1 LSKNGYAEKNSLIS
15 HQKVN
20 SDENLSAI
28 TLKTSNK
35 FDIFVDAWK
44 LGSVFPEEKNRMSPP
59 TRDTSPLKQTDMK
72 NKLAILV
79 LLLITSFAAH
89 AQSWNLVWHEDFG
102 VVEDSVIR
110 DFADPSMKVS
120 DHRFGEC
127 EAIEDG
133 WYGIMN
139 NAWWSFRRKTSCG
152 YGGVL
157 GNDNFFAGKDHTDP
171 NNYYGGMLV
180 MNVNYDC
187 EGEIIYQHTINFDVC
202 GNSKYKLGAYVADV
216 SYSYLIPILC
226 LKVANVK
233 DPNNIVYYDSINIDV
248 TKRWGSNGESKI
260 NGRTNPRIDR
270 TKDWNYAEMEF
281 EANDGDV
288 LQLIVQNKQSGGG
301 GNDFALDDIELYRL
315 DQEKVPPSNVIVKAT
330 SDEISPTN
338 GCEPV
343 TNFSIR
349 NSEQY
354 LEEWGNIYNYTYLLW
369 QRSTDNGYTWIS
381 MPNESGINK
390 TTLDWSMSSADNIFR
405 VIATGGSTPQ
415 EAQSR
420 AEYIG
425 EHGGPEDGCTYFS
438 ISNTLALSQEEMNCD
453 YSSNLMTIW
462 KEDFGTIDS
471 ISIRGFEPM
480 GSSFK
485 RFDTLQSD
493 PFKAGIDYAV
503 TCAPDRAIFTKETTG
518 NTTENKY
525 TEKIQLLGATGKPND
540 AYIYTV
546 IPQGT
551 SQTLLID
558 KVIPASAFCPCKSEI
573 FRFLINLP
581 SSTSSPIDLDCSAES
596 GGNNIMS
603 ITQTIGGQTSGW
615 VPVEFDFKP
624 TQSGDIHLKIS
635 ATNSG
640 STDTPIALDN
650 LSVNVCMEKYAEAEI
665 VIDKTPGL
673 KYYGIYDCEDPNE
686 QHTVD
691 LILDPSEW
699 DEYSTSLDIQ
709 WQTSTD
715 GNTWESIGG
724 GNPLK
729 HKNKEGAIMYR
740 AILASTRGVAGQ
752 VASKGYPDD
761 PCEKF
766 FITSPVTISCK
777 NEHCEKPLFAAL
789 GDQEAT
795 ICQTEAGTKSL
806 KWETEQQDN
815 VAIDSIRWYSKGIH
829 ESQWSIVSG
838 EEQKELSFTVPQDT
852 TQYIF
857 LAWNQDCISDT
868 ILFQVNVNPTIQ
880 LEEWQ
885 DTTICGGS
893 INATLSA
900 NVLSGSPTLF
910 TWNNDDQLN
919 PNSNTFSIQGET
931 NDVTTTLT
939 ASDGV
944 CTSNLITKKIE
955 LLKPL
960 HYTPLSDSMVC
971 PGFIV
976 DIHPEGTFDTLIW
989 TRTAEGLT
997 DTLKALNGTD
1007 ALSNN
1012 TISADKP
1019 GDYTAYIS
1027 SSICRMSE
1035 STKASYKMEDTS
1047 NIRISA
1053 DESIVCANL
1062 PFKINATVGPL
1073 TNQITWERSM
1083 GGNAFEEIPNV
1094 SDPTLTDSITE
1105 RTTYRAKGPSTGTCS
1120 NTYSNTVE
1128 ISLKKPATVSLEK
1141 DTSILCEGVTAT
1153 LIPVINA
1160 EGETIQYKW
1169 EKDGAEITSSDTSL
1183 SISVSTDT
1191 SSYRIIVYNQ
1201 CGADTAQQTVIG
1213 LPTTLQ
1219 LNIDKKEMCQ
1229 EDTIALSATYDERVP
1244 VVWESSTDN
1253 VEFTSF
1259 NPVSDS
1265 SAYSPSDTTFY
1276 RLRTDTSVC
1285 PLAYSNVVSVNVER
1299 KVKVDLDQLPDTI
1312 CDGVEVN
1319 LTVRADIDSTINT
1332 YTWVVNSD
1340 TLWNIQKFDISEVPL
1355 IATTYRFVVFGK
1367 LCSPQE
1373 DTTHTVV
1380 YTEHGVEIEIDKDT
1394 VCEGET
1400 VRVTAEYDYNATV
1413 VWQRTYDR
1421 VTYTDFMPDEVPS
1434 ELIRRPNE
1442 VPKVRPTANLKPDA
1456 TTYYRVKVPASAIC
1470 PTTFSFTVIA
1480 NIEKKV
1486 ENIVVEDLPT
1496 LICAGTS
1503 VDLKASADLDPNLHT
1518 FAWLKNGDTLS
1529 TSELELSDIP
1539 NQNTTYEFAVA
1550 GKYCGSESKEQ
1561 TVKIEKSSGN
1571 IGLEIDKKNIC
1582 SGEMAR
1588 LNVLWDQQTAVVWEK
1603 SQDSI
1608 NFNQF
1613 DPNTD
1618 LSALFPNSTTFY
1630 RIKSATNSTICPEAY
1645 SNTVRVDV
1653 EQKIVAD
1660 VDSIPAYFC
1669 EGTPV
1674 ALNAHTTLDP
1684 SNTFAWLK
1692 NGDTLTTSELELTDT
1707 PTENATYQLVIKGVN
1722 CPSFQKTY
1730 QSEIEKQAKVS
1741 LSLSETGVC
1750 EETDVVLSAQTENA
1764 KGIAWQ
1770 RKAAGEDEFTTFD
1783 TDLAT
1788 EKTITADETSTYRIV
1803 STGDQACPSDTSEEM
1818 SLTVE
1823 KKITFDLPN
1832 RAVICPKEETIID
1845 AHFSGEPKSVTWMK
1859 RDKSENDYSVFSN
1872 STDPFKLSPYESAEY
1887 TMEFT
1892 MDYCPG
1898 GNGYFVVVVDQGAE
1912 MEITPADS
1920 ICQGE
1925 SITLAVTSDYPSSIV
1940 WEAEE
1945 DGASSYEVIKTGE
1958 LEMEVSPTKT
1968 TRYKVT
1974 STTENGCSIDPVYTT
1989 VKVAEPVDDIS
2000 VIGGG
2005 SICWGDSLNL
2015 YIDHLGEYTEIIWLS
2030 SYDNYGRSIGNQAV
2044 YHAAPNTTTDY
2055 RAVVRNGK
2063 CEGEASTSIS
2073 VHFNPEIIS
2082 CEEYGATAYMVE
2094 TNSKDFP
2101 LYYDYGDGRSVTT
2114 SNILNNVVFGKT
2126 YNITVS
2132 NEIGCSSSY
2141 VLETPTY
2148 DLFFPEYFVQG
2159 RENWMVENLDRYEK
2173 ATIKIYDRYGK
2184 TIYEGLSS
2192 DGGWDG
2198 TYLGQKMPST
2208 DYWYLVNI
2216 PEIDRIFQGHF
2227 TLLHN

>member
-1 LSKNGYAEKNSLIS
+1 M
-15 HQKVN
+15 N

-120 DHRFGEC
+120 NHRFGEC

-931 NDVTTTLT
+931 NDVTTSLT

-976 DIHPEGTFDTLIW
+976 DIHPKGTFDTLIW

-1047 NIRISA
+1047 NIQISA

-1073 TNQITWERSM
+1073 TNQITWERSV

-1128 ISLKKPATVSLEK
+1128 ISLKKSATVSLEK

-1169 EKDGAEITSSDTSL
+1169 EKDGAEVASSDTSL
-1183 SISVSTDT
+1183 TINALTDT
-1191 SSYRIIVYNQ
+1191 SNYRIIVYNQ

-1259 NPVSDS
+1259 DPVSDS

-1692 NGDTLTTSELELTDT
+1692 NGDTLSTSELELTDT

-1920 ICQGE
+1920 ICRGE

-1989 VKVAEPVDDIS
+1989 VKVAEPVDDIY

>member
-1 LSKNGYAEKNSLIS
+1 
-15 HQKVN
+15 
-20 SDENLSAI
+20 
-28 TLKTSNK
+28 
-35 FDIFVDAWK
+35 
-44 LGSVFPEEKNRMSPP
+44 
-59 TRDTSPLKQTDMK
+59 MK

-120 DHRFGEC
+120 NHRFGEC

-931 NDVTTTLT
+931 NDVTTSLT

-976 DIHPEGTFDTLIW
+976 DIHPKGTFDTLIW

-1047 NIRISA
+1047 NIQISA

-1073 TNQITWERSM
+1073 TNQITWERSV

-1128 ISLKKPATVSLEK
+1128 ISLKKSATVSLEK

-1169 EKDGAEITSSDTSL
+1169 EKDGAEVASSDTSL
-1183 SISVSTDT
+1183 TINALTDT
-1191 SSYRIIVYNQ
+1191 SNYRIIVYNQ

-1259 NPVSDS
+1259 DPVSDS

-1692 NGDTLTTSELELTDT
+1692 NGDTLSTSELELTDT

-1920 ICQGE
+1920 ICRGE

-1989 VKVAEPVDDIS
+1989 VKVAEPVDDIY

>member
-1 LSKNGYAEKNSLIS
+1 M
-15 HQKVN
+15 N
-20 SDENLSAI
+20 SDENLGAI

-35 FDIFVDAWK
+35 FDIFVDVWK
-44 LGSVFPEEKNRMSPP
+44 LGSVFPDIIECLYQQKE
-59 TRDTSPLKQTDMK
+59 TAPLKQTDMK
-72 NKLAILV
+72 NRLAILV
-79 LLLITSFAAH
+79 LLLVSSFAAH
-89 AQSWNLVWHEDFG
+89 AQTWNLVWREDFG

-110 DFADPSMKVS
+110 DFADPSMS
-120 DHRFGEC
+120 MLDHQFDEC
-127 EAIEDG
+127 HAIGDG

-139 NAWWSFRRKTSCG
+139 STWWSFKRKASCNLIG
-152 YGGVL
+152 Y
-157 GNDNFFAGKDHTDP
+157 DNNFYAGKDHTDP
-171 NNYYGGMLV
+171 NNKNGGMLV
-180 MNVNYDC
+180 VNVYYNCIGVD
-187 EGEIIYQHTINFDVC
+187 IYKHTIDFDIC
-202 GNSKYKLGAYVADV
+202 GNSRYKLGAYLADI
-216 SYSYLIPILC
+216 SSEGFRRTPILTM
-226 LKVANVK
+226 KVVNIK
-233 DPNNIVYYDSINIDV
+233 DPANPDTIASANISTSTI
-248 TKRWGSNGESKI
+248 WGIGEDKNDGTSN
-260 NGRTNPRIDR
+260 PHIDR
-270 TKDWNYAEMEF
+270 TNEWNYNEVEF
-281 EANDGDV
+281 DAQDGDV
-288 LQLIVQNKQSGGG
+288 LQLIIENQEEGGN
-301 GNDFALDDIELYRL
+301 GNDFALDDIVLYRL
-315 DQEKVPPSNVIVKAT
+315 GNENVPSPNITAKAT
-330 SDEISPTN
+330 SGETSS
-338 GCEPV
+338 GCSQV
-343 TNFSIR
+343 TNFAIK
-349 NSEQY
+349 NPELYIDQ
-354 LEEWGNIYNYTYLLW
+354 WKDIYDYVYLLW
-369 QRSTDNGYTWIS
+369 Q
-381 MPNESGINK
+381 
-390 TTLDWSMSSADNIFR
+390 SSADNGFQWNNITDGGGIEKTSINWDMTSPGNAFR
-405 VIATGGSTPQ
+405 VIATGGDTPQ
-415 EAQSR
+415 EAQTR

-425 EHGGPEDGCTYFS
+425 EHGGPQDGCTYYS
-438 ISNTLALSQEEMNCD
+438 ISNTLALSHEELSCD
-453 YSSNLMTIW
+453 YSPNLMAIW

-471 ISIRGFEPM
+471 IAIRGFEPM
-480 GSSFK
+480 GSGFNK
-485 RFDTLQSD
+485 FDTLQSN
-493 PFKAGIDYAV
+493 PFKAGVDYAV
-503 TCAPDRAIFTKETTG
+503 TCAPDKAIFTKTTNG
-518 NTTENKY
+518 NTTQNQY
-525 TEKIQLLGATGKPND
+525 TENASLLGATGEPND
-540 AYIYTV
+540 AYLYTEV
-546 IPQGT
+546 PQGAN
-551 SQTLLID
+551 QMLLID
-558 KVIPASAFCPCKSEI
+558 KVLPANAFCPCKSEI
-573 FRFLINLP
+573 FRFLVNTP
-581 SSTSSPIDLDCSAES
+581 TSASTPIDLECTIES
-596 GGNNIMS
+596 GGNILATHSQS
-603 ITQTIGGQTSGW
+603 IQGTTGW
-615 VPVEFDFKP
+615 VPVELDFKP
-624 TQSGDIHLKIS
+624 TQGSDVHLKVNV
-635 ATNSG
+635 TNAG
-640 STDTPIALDN
+640 STDIPIAIDN

-665 VIDKTPGL
+665 VIDRTQGL

-686 QHTVD
+686 THTVD

-715 GNTWESIGG
+715 GITWESIGG

-752 VASKGYPDD
+752 VVANGYPDD
-761 PCEKF
+761 PCEKY

-777 NEHCEKPLFAAL
+777 NNRCEKPLFVAS
-789 GDQEAT
+789 GDQETT

-806 KWETEQQDN
+806 KWETKQQDN

-829 ESQWSIVSG
+829 ESQWNIVSG

-885 DTTICGGS
+885 DTIICDGS
-893 INATLSA
+893 INTTLSA
-900 NVLSGSPTLF
+900 NILSGNPTLF

-919 PNSNTFSIQGET
+919 PNSKTFSIQGET

-944 CTSNLITKKIE
+944 CTSKPITKKIE
-955 LLKPL
+955 LVKPFQ
-960 HYTPLSDSMVC
+960 YTPLSDSMVC

-989 TRTAEGLT
+989 TRTTEGLT
-997 DTLKALNGTD
+997 DTLKVLNGAN

-1019 GDYTAYIS
+1019 GEYIAYIS
-1027 SSICRMSE
+1027 SSICRMNE
-1035 STKASYKMEDTS
+1035 STKADYKMEDTS
-1047 NIRISA
+1047 NIQIST
-1053 DESIVCANL
+1053 DETIICAKL
-1062 PFKINATVGPL
+1062 PFKINATVGAL
-1073 TNQITWERSM
+1073 TNQITWEKSV
-1083 GGNAFEEIPNV
+1083 GGNAFEEIPNAT
-1094 SDPTLTDSITE
+1094 DQTLIDSITE
-1105 RTTYRAKGPSTGTCS
+1105 RTTYRVKGPSSGTCS

-1128 ISLKKPATVSLEK
+1128 ISLKKSVTVSLEK
-1141 DTSILCEGVTAT
+1141 DTSTLCEGVTTT
-1153 LIPVINA
+1153 LTPIINA
-1160 EGETIQYKW
+1160 EGETFQYKW
-1169 EKDGAEITSSDTSL
+1169 EKDGTEVTSNDTPL
-1183 SISVSTDT
+1183 AISVLTDT
-1191 SSYRIIVYNQ
+1191 SIYRIIVYNQ
-1201 CGADTAQQTVIG
+1201 CGADTAQQVVIG
-1213 LPTTLQ
+1213 LPTDLQ

-1244 VVWESSTDN
+1244 VIWESSTDN
-1253 VEFTSF
+1253 IDFTSF
-1259 NPVSDS
+1259 DPTTDS
-1265 SAYSPSDTTFY
+1265 SAYAPSDTTFY

-1285 PLAYSNVVSVNVER
+1285 PLSYSNVVSVNVER

-1355 IATTYRFVVFGK
+1355 IATTYKFVVFGK
-1367 LCSPQE
+1367 LCAPVQ

-1486 ENIVVEDLPT
+1486 ENIVVEELPS
-1496 LICAGTS
+1496 LICAGNS

-1529 TSELELSDIP
+1529 TSEMELSDTP
-1539 NQNTTYEFAVA
+1539 NQNTTYEFAVT
-1550 GKYCGSESKEQ
+1550 GKYCGTESKEQ
-1561 TVKIEKSSGN
+1561 TVKLERSNGN
-1571 IGLEIDKKNIC
+1571 IGLEIDKNNIC

-1618 LSALFPNSTTFY
+1618 VSALFPNSTTFY

-1674 ALNAHTTLDP
+1674 SLSAHTTLDP
-1684 SNTFAWLK
+1684 NNTFAWLK

-1707 PTENATYQLVIKGVN
+1707 PTENTTYQLVIKGVN

-1750 EETDVVLSAQTENA
+1750 EESDVVLSAQTENA

-1770 RKAAGEDEFTTFD
+1770 RKTTGEDEFTTFD
-1783 TDLAT
+1783 TDLST

-1823 KKITFDLPN
+1823 KKVTFDLPN

-1872 STDPFKLSPYESAEY
+1872 STDPFKLSPSESAEY

-1920 ICQGE
+1920 ICRGE

-1945 DGASSYEVIKTGE
+1945 EEGASSYEVIGTGE
-1958 LEMEVSPTKT
+1958 LEMEVSPAKT

-2015 YIDHLGEYTEIIWLS
+2015 YIDHLGDYTEIIWLS
-2030 SYDNYGRSIGNQAV
+2030 SYDNYGRSIGNQST

-2063 CEGEASTSIS
+2063 CQGEASASIS

-2082 CEEYGATAYMVE
+2082 CEEYGATAYKVE
-2094 TNSKDFP
+2094 TDSKDFP
-2101 LYYDYGDGRSVTT
+2101 LYYDYGDGRNVTT
-2114 SNILNNVVFGKT
+2114 SNILNNVIFGKT

-2148 DLFFPEYFVQG
+2148 DLLFPEYFVQG

-2184 TIYEGLSS
+2184 TIYEGISS

-2208 DYWYLVNI
+2208 DYWYLINI
-2216 PEIDRIFQGHF
+2216 PEIDRMFQGHF
-2227 TLLHN
+2227 TLIHN